1 MISIEVRGL
10 SLSVLSSCGVIHILC
25 LLLDTYILE
34 ILESCLGLVC
44 SVLDS
49 VFEHLKGIDEDL
61 QDMMFGC

>member
-1 MISIEVRGL
+1 MFISIGF
-10 SLSVLSSCGVIHILC
+10 C
-25 LLLDTYILE
+25 LMLDTYILE